1 MVPCVADRRIELAKV
16 DPRVPM
22 AGGAAEVDIK
32 RHEGEIGTNDAQ
44 A

>member
-22 AGGAAEVDIK
+22 ANGAAEVDIK